1 MSMIWKHTLV
11 FKFLQ
16 SNNFGEEMKLI
27 IAIIQPE
34 ELPQIKEE
42 LIKRKI
48 YKFTVT
54 NAKGQGK
61 EIPVQEVY
69 RGLSHEVTL
78 LNKVRLEIALNDD
91 FVNDAIEAIAK
102 VAQKD
107 GDKGRGKIFILPIE
121 ECIRIRSGERGSE
134 AIG

>member
-1 MSMIWKHTLV
+1 
-11 FKFLQ
+11 
-16 SNNFGEEMKLI
+16 MKLI
-27 IAIIQPE
+27 IAVIQPE
-34 ELPQIKEE
+34 ELPYIKEE
-42 LIKRKI
+42 LLKREI

-69 RGLSHEVTL
+69 RGISHEISL
-78 LNKVRLEIALNDD
+78 LKKVRLEIA
-91 FVNDAIEAIAK
+91 VNDEYVNAVIEAITTVAK
-102 VAQKD
+102 KE

-121 ECIRIRSGERGSE
+121 ECIRIRTGETGSN

>member
-1 MSMIWKHTLV
+1 
-11 FKFLQ
+11 
-16 SNNFGEEMKLI
+16 MKLI
-27 IAIIQPE
+27 IAVIQPE
-34 ELPQIKEE
+34 ELPYIKEE
-42 LIKRKI
+42 LLKRQI

-61 EIPVQEVY
+61 EISVQEVY
-69 RGLSHEVTL
+69 RGISYEISL
-78 LNKVRLEIALNDD
+78 LKKVRLEIA
-91 FVNDAIEAIAK
+91 VNNEYVDAVIEAITT

-121 ECIRIRSGERGSE
+121 ECIRIRTGEKGSV

>member
-1 MSMIWKHTLV
+1 
-11 FKFLQ
+11 
-16 SNNFGEEMKLI
+16 MKLI

-34 ELPQIKEE
+34 ELPYIKEE
-42 LIKRKI
+42 LLKREI

-61 EIPVQEVY
+61 EIPVKEVY
-69 RGLSHEVTL
+69 RGISHEITL
-78 LNKVRLEIALNDD
+78 LKKVRLEIA
-91 FVNDAIEAIAK
+91 VNNKYVDAVIEAITL

-121 ECIRIRSGERGSE
+121 ECIRIRTGETGSL

>member
-1 MSMIWKHTLV
+1 
-11 FKFLQ
+11 
-16 SNNFGEEMKLI
+16 MKLV

-34 ELPQIKEE
+34 ELPYIKEE
-42 LIKRKI
+42 LLKREI

-69 RGLSHEVTL
+69 RGISHEITL
-78 LNKVRLEIALNDD
+78 LKKVRLEIA
-91 FVNDAIEAIAK
+91 VNNEYVDSVVDAITT

-121 ECIRIRSGERGSE
+121 ECIRIRTGERGKE

>member
-1 MSMIWKHTLV
+1 
-11 FKFLQ
+11 
-16 SNNFGEEMKLI
+16 MKLI

-34 ELPQIKEE
+34 ELPEIKEE

-61 EIPVQEVY
+61 EIPVREVY

-78 LNKVRLEIALNDD
+78 LNKIRLEIALNDE
-91 FVNDAIEAIAK
+91 FVNDAVNAITSVAK
-102 VAQKD
+102 KD
-107 GDKGRGKIFILPIE
+107 GDKGRGKYLFFL
-121 ECIRIRSGERGSE
+121 
-134 AIG
+134 